1 MYNVRADKEVIL
13 AAGAVNTPQ
22 LLLLSGVG
30 ASSEL
35 ASFNISTIVEL
46 PAVGKEMQDHP
57 LLSVQWETNSSK
69 TLDALLRNTTAL
81 AASLAEWETNKTGL
95 YTDVSANLFSWV
107 RLPDNSSVIQTFG
120 DPSAGSTSAHIE
132 IIPIVC
138 KPPSVLNSVGLI
150 FSLSLALLLVVHGI
164 EPR

>member
-132 IIPIVC
+132 MIPIVC
-138 KPPSVLNSVGLI
+138 KPSSVLNGVGLI
-150 FSLSLALLLVVHGI
+150 FSLSLALFLVVHGI